1 MGESMFNKKSS
12 FRSYAFTFILGAITG
27 AALGLLYAPMTG
39 MRMQKKVGNAK
50 DRVVAVVED
59 SVDNVQ
65 SALRKVANA

>member
-1 MGESMFNKKSS
+1 MFNKKSS
-12 FRSYAFTFILGAITG
+12 FRSYGFTFILGAITG
-27 AALGLLYAPMTG
+27 VALGLLYAPMTG